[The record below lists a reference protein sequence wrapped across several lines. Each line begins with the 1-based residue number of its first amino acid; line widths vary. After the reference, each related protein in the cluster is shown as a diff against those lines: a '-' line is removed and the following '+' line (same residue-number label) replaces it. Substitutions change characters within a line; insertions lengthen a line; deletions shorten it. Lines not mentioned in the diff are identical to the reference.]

1 MKEDSAIEYDVRF
14 GVAKLWKWK
23 WWIVAACV
31 VAGAISIY
39 FSSQMPDEYKSTAA
53 FVPPSF
59 TSLGTMV
66 FANGIAY
73 RGFYAADEEDI
84 DRTVAYLESSE
95 VMDTMTNAFNLF
107 QHYGID
113 PAKEGSAKRFYN
125 AFKGNVN
132 ISFASNSVVEV
143 ECWDVDKQFAA
154 DMATKYLEIAGEY
167 FERISQRQVGLRAA
181 EAQLQAIVAERN
193 LATDSLAF
201 LRSEYKI
208 YHLDNAGDAVSVIL
222 AKQMRDEPK
231 FHEFYDVAK
240 TMETFLSTL
249 ELRYADMKREVMARR
264 LNMEQYPAL
273 IWVTETPAPSLF
285 KDRPKRSIIVIL
297 SIMAT
302 IVFAC
307 FLVIVLDRT
316 QNA

>member
-1 MKEDSAIEYDVRF
+1 MKDESAMDYDVKF

-31 VAGAISIY
+31 VAGVISIY

-66 FANGIAY
+66 FGNGIAY

-95 VMDTMTNAFNLF
+95 VMDTMTQMFNLY

-113 PAKEGSAKRFYN
+113 PNAEGSARRFYN

-143 ECWDVDKQFAA
+143 ECWDVDENFASE
-154 DMATKYLEIAGEY
+154 MASKYLEIAGEY
-167 FERISQRQVGLRAA
+167 FERISQRREGLVAS
-181 EAQLQAIVAERN
+181 EKQLHEVEVER
-193 LATDSLAF
+193 TQIIDSLAS
-201 LRSEYKI
+201 LRSKYKV
-208 YHLDNAGDAVSVIL
+208 YQLSNSGDAVASIL
-222 AKQMRDEPK
+222 ANQMRNEPK
-231 FHEFYDVAK
+231 FHEYYDIAK
-240 TMETFLSTL
+240 SMETYISTL
-249 ELRYADMKREVMARR
+249 ELRYGDLKREVMARR
-264 LNMEQYPAL
+264 LNIEQYPAL

-307 FLVIVLDRT
+307 FLVIVLDRSK
-316 QNA
+316 NA